1 VAGLRGFLAR
11 ERPPAGH
18 CCLRSAARDPGRHA
32 DVAPRAQIRDYERL
46 PQPSEAHLTWALI
59 TRMTRR
65 LTRKGAP

>member
-18 CCLRSAARDPGRHA
+18 CCLRSATRGPGSHA
-32 DVAPRAQIRDYERL
+32 GVAPLAQIRDYERL
-46 PQPSEAHLTWALI
+46 PQPSEVHVTWALS
-59 TRMTRR
+59 TLMTRR